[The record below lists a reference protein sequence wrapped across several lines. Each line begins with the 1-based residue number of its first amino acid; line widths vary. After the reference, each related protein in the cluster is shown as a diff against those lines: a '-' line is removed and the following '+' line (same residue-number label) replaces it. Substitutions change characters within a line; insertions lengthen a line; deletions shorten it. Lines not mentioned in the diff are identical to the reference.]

1 MQRIGELVSTILADE
16 TICQNDLEVIGEA
29 VVQDGKLDL
38 DDVKLLTELYVNA
51 RERDPAFDGVFFDTL
66 EHVMLADAAIDPS
79 EQLYLLKMIYSD
91 NVILP
96 REREFLTKIRGSMT
110 QPNPDFE
117 RLYENVMAAPST
129 NWCVGGK

>member
-1 MQRIGELVSTILADE
+1 MQRIGEMLTTILADE

-29 VVQDGKLDL
+29 VVQDGKLDM

-51 RERDPAFDGVFFDTL
+51 RERDPAFDSVFFDTL
-66 EHVMLADAAIDPS
+66 EHVMLADEAIDPS

-91 NVILP
+91 HVILP
-96 REREFLTKIRGSMT
+96 REREFLSKLRGSLA

-117 RLYENVMAAPST
+117 KLYETAMAAPST

>member
-16 TICQNDLEVIGEA
+16 AICQNDLEVIGEA

-51 RERDPAFDGVFFDTL
+51 RDRDPAFDSVFFDTL
-66 EHVMLADAAIDPS
+66 EHVMLADSAIDPS

-91 NVILP
+91 HVILP